1 MGEGNEKNIL
11 EKAIRR
17 HGTGLA
23 MQVSCVS
30 IVINVVLSAFKV
42 GVGILS
48 HSGAM
53 ISDGIH
59 SASDVFS
66 TLIVMAGIAMA
77 SRKSDREHPYGHERM
92 ECVAALLL
100 SAVLF
105 ATGIAIGVSA
115 VETIG
120 SGPEKG
126 GVIPGTLA
134 LGAAVISI
142 VVKEWMFWYTR
153 AAARKLKSG
162 ALMADAWH
170 HRSDA
175 LSSVGALI
183 GILGAR
189 MGMPVMDPLASFI
202 ICIFIVK
209 AALDVFRDSMDK
221 MVDKACD
228 DETVRSIE
236 QAVLDTRGVE
246 RVGSMKTRLFGS
258 RIYVDLEIEADK
270 SLMLEQAFGI
280 AKEVH
285 DTIEERFP
293 QVKHCSVQVSPEGST
308 GLEGKEN

>member
-1 MGEGNEKNIL
+1 MGEGNEKNIW
-11 EKAIRR
+11 EKEIGR

-42 GVGILS
+42 GAGILS

-126 GVIPGTLA
+126 RVIPGTLA

-170 HRSDA
+170 HHSDA

-285 DTIEERFP
+285 DTIEERRAWRGR
-293 QVKHCSVQVSPEGST
+293 KISLTEKR
-308 GLEGKEN
+308 LLAILNIR

>member
-11 EKAIRR
+11 EKEIGR

-42 GVGILS
+42 GAGILS

-126 GVIPGTLA
+126 RVIPGTLA

-175 LSSVGALI
+175 LSSVALI

>member
-11 EKAIRR
+11 EKEIRR

-42 GVGILS
+42 GAGILS

-66 TLIVMAGIAMA
+66 TLIVMAGITMA
-77 SRKSDREHPYGHERM
+77 SMKSDREHPYGHERM

-293 QVKHCSVQVSPEGST
+293 QVKHCSVQVSPEGSR

>member
-1 MGEGNEKNIL
+1 MREGNEQKVSG
-11 EKAIRR
+11 KKIRS
-17 HGTGLA
+17 HGAGLA
-23 MQVSCVS
+23 MRVSCVS
-30 IVINVVLSAFKV
+30 IAINVVLSVFKV
-42 GVGILS
+42 GAGILA

-53 ISDGIH
+53 ISDGVH

-66 TLIVMAGIAMA
+66 TLIVMAGITMA
-77 SRKSDREHPYGHERM
+77 SRKSDKEHPYGHERM

-120 SGPEKG
+120 SGPEG
-126 GVIPGTLA
+126 SRNVPGMLA

-175 LSSVGALI
+175 LSSVGAFI

-189 MGMPVMDPLASFI
+189 MGVPVMDPLASFV

-228 DETVRSIE
+228 EETVRSIE
-236 QAVLDTRGVE
+236 QAALDTRGVE

-270 SLMLEQAFGI
+270 SLMLEQAFTI

-285 DTIEERFP
+285 DTIEARFP

>member
-11 EKAIRR
+11 EKEIGR

-42 GVGILS
+42 GAGILS

-126 GVIPGTLA
+126 RVIPGTLA

-293 QVKHCSVQVSPEGST
+293 QVKHCSEGST
-308 GLEGKEN
+308 GLEVKEN

>member
-1 MGEGNEKNIL
+1 MGEGNEQKVSG
-11 EKAIRR
+11 KKIRS
-17 HGTGLA
+17 HGAGLA
-23 MQVSCVS
+23 MRVSCVS
-30 IVINVVLSAFKV
+30 IAINVVLSVFKV
-42 GVGILS
+42 GAGILA

-53 ISDGIH
+53 ISDGVH

-66 TLIVMAGIAMA
+66 TLIVMAGITMA
-77 SRKSDREHPYGHERM
+77 SRKSDKEHPYGHERM

-120 SGPEKG
+120 SGTEG
-126 GVIPGTLA
+126 SRNVPGMLA

-175 LSSVGALI
+175 LSSIGSFA

-189 MGMPVMDPLASFI
+189 LGLPILDPLASVGICLFI
-202 ICIFIVK
+202 LK
-209 AALDVFRDSMDK
+209 AAWDIFRDAIGK
-221 MVDKACD
+221 MTDHSCD
-228 DETVRSIE
+228 DVTVAKLQELILKQE
-236 QAVLDTRGVE
+236 GVLGIDDL
-246 RVGSMKTRLFGS
+246 KTRLFGD
-258 RIYVDLEIEADK
+258 RIYVDIEIRADGNKTLTEAH
-270 SLMLEQAFGI
+270 AI
-280 AKEVH
+280 AQRTH
-285 DTIEERFP
+285 DAVEAYFP
-293 QVKHCSVQVSPEGST
+293 TVKHCMIHVNPMV
-308 GLEGKEN
+308 LEIPIKR

>member
-1 MGEGNEKNIL
+1 MGMKRKQKNVTDQRI
-11 EKAIRR
+11 
-17 HGTGLA
+17 A
-23 MQVSCVS
+23 MRVSANS
-30 IVINVVLSAFKV
+30 IAANVVLSAFKLFA
-42 GVGILS
+42 GIVA

-53 ISDGIH
+53 VSDAVH

-66 TLIVMAGIAMA
+66 TVIVIIGFRISGKA
-77 SRKSDREHPYGHERM
+77 SDEKHPYGHERM

-126 GVIPGTLA
+126 RVIPGTLA

-175 LSSVGALI
+175 LSSVGAFI

-189 MGMPVMDPLASFI
+189 MGVPVMDPLASFV

-270 SLMLEQAFGI
+270 SLMLEQAFTI

-285 DTIEERFP
+285 DTIEARFP